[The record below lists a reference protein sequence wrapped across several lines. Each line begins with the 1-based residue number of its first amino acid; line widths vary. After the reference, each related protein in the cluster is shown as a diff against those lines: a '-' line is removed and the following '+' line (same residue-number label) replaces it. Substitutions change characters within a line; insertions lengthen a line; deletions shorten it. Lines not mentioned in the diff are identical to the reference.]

1 MRLSVVTTLYRSSS
15 TIEEFYSR
23 VKKVAAKIDNDHEI
37 IFVNDGSPD
46 NSGALA
52 LSFFKTDER
61 VKVIDLSRNFGHH
74 KAMMTGLA
82 AAKGDL
88 VFLIDCD
95 LEEQPEWLPMFHEKL
110 GNSQAD
116 VVYGVQNQRKGSFF
130 EKVSGAIFFWIF
142 NRMSGTPIPPNLLTV
157 RLMTRR
163 YVRNLIR
170 HRERAMII
178 AGLWELTGFNQ
189 VPIKVDKQARGKTT
203 YNLIKKVE
211 ILVDAI
217 ASFSSLP
224 LVAVFYLGSLISI
237 LAIIATIYLVVLR
250 VFYGVFLVGWPS
262 LIVSIW
268 LLGGLIIFSVG
279 LIGIY
284 ISKIFIETKHRPYTI
299 IRTLHEHKEDLG
311 PEQNS

>member
-1 MRLSVVTTLYRSSS
+1 MQLSVVTTLYRSDS

-23 VKKVAAKIDNDHEI
+23 IKEAVAKIETDHEI

-52 LSFFKTDER
+52 LSLFKRDER

-82 AAKGDL
+82 AASGNL
-88 VFLIDCD
+88 IFLIDCD
-95 LEEQPEWLPMFHEKL
+95 LEEQPEWLSEFHDKL
-110 GNSQAD
+110 ASTQAD
-116 VVYGVQNQRKGSFF
+116 VVYGIQNQRKGSLF
-130 EKVSGAIFFWIF
+130 ERVSGAIFFWVF

-157 RLMTRR
+157 RLMSRR

-170 HRERAMII
+170 HRERATII
-178 AGLWELTGFNQ
+178 AGLWELTGFKQ
-189 VPIKVDKQARGKTT
+189 VEIKLDKKARGRTT
-203 YNLIKKVE
+203 YNFIKKIEV
-211 ILVDAI
+211 LVDAV

-237 LAIIATIYLVVLR
+237 LSVIATIYLIALR

-268 LLGGLIIFSVG
+268 LMGGLIIFSIG

-284 ISKIFIETKHRPYTI
+284 ISKIFIETKNRPYTI
-299 IRTLHEHKEDLG
+299 VRDIYEHENGNG
-311 PEQNS
+311 PQRNP